1 MKGFHLS
8 LGLEAPKI
16 EHRYL
21 TLKEFEELY
30 ISRILELHEGN
41 ITRTA
46 EALGV
51 TRRTLQRKIAK
62 GLLLS

>member
-1 MKGFHLS
+1 MKDFHLS
-8 LGLEAPKI
+8 LGLEASKI
-16 EHRYL
+16 EHKYL

-30 ISRILELHEGN
+30 ISRVLKLHKGN

-46 EALGV
+46 AVLGV

-62 GLLLS
+62 GLLLN